1 MIIALPLMLPKI
13 NTDSITD
20 TSNVTAQFLGVIG
33 ALMIILSHNYQ
44 TILRGTNLSVKLKI
58 AAAIQK
64 V

>member
-20 TSNVTAQFLGVIG
+20 TSNVTAQSLAVIG

-44 TILRGTNLSVKLKI
+44 AILRGTNLSVKLKI